1 MTYLLLI
8 ALEVHINRLRGGG
21 GGARQNS
28 TDIKTTTP
36 PPRYAYLKI
45 FLSLSK
51 KLWGL
56 PLYKFVTSPVL
67 EKFPWEPIPES
78 PSASVQVGAT
88 IINMYFYMKIAFF

>member
-8 ALEVHINRLRGGG
+8 ALEVHINRLRGG

-51 KLWGL
+51 KLWGP

-67 EKFPWEPIPES
+67 EKFTWEPIPEY
-78 PSASVQVGAT
+78 PSVSVQVGAT